1 MRARAG
7 GTDARALI
15 AASARVRE
23 AVPLLIEAA
32 EPGQRV
38 ALVGGVVR
46 DLLLTHYDP
55 GYAQSMLRNFTHYPQ
70 AGTLRATDRT
80 VRTLD
85 SLARQLIEETS

>member
-1 MRARAG
+1 MSARAG

-46 DLLLTHYDP
+46 DLLRGMEAREVDVVVEL
-55 GYAQSMLRNFTHYPQ
+55 
-70 AGTLRATDRT
+70 
-80 VRTLD
+80 
-85 SLARQLIEETS
+85 SLIHI